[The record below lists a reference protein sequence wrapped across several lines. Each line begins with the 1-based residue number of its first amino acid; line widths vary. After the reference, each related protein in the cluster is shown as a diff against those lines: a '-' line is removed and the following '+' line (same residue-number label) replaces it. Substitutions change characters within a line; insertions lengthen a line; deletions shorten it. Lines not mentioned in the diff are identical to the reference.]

1 MNNKID
7 FIKEVTWKEAHKFMK
22 ELDKRK
28 IEYGMITEWGAT
40 IPDNAE
46 FIIELG
52 ENGGQDYIAT
62 KGFLQRSDDEVFVR
76 LMKDGKKEDIPNFD
90 DIFEIIDLSENHKQ
104 LKIKEDLKK

>member
-1 MNNKID
+1 MSKID
-7 FIKEVTWKEAHKFMK
+7 FIKEVTWKEAYKFMK

-52 ENGGQDYIAT
+52 ESGEPDYIAT
-62 KGFLQRSDDEVFVR
+62 KGFLQRSDDGVFVR

-90 DIFEIIDLSENHKQ
+90 DVFEIIDLSENHKEIR
-104 LKIKEDLKK
+104 IKKMIK